1 MNVDKQQLYNLYIV
15 ENKTIKEV
23 SQIMNI
29 AVGTVYNYLNKY
41 EIKTRKRSDY
51 PYSMSLEHKEKL
63 RKINKGKIV
72 SEETRKKI
80 SKSKTFRGK
89 GKIGHK
95 KQRKDGYIYIYYPDY
110 PSSTKDGF
118 VMEHVYIVEQ
128 YIGRRLKK
136 DEVVHHKNHIRNDN
150 RIENLQLMTFKQHAS
165 LHMKERWEAKKKG
178 VMTY

>member
-1 MNVDKQQLYNLYIV
+1 MKVDKEQLYDLYIV
-15 ENKTIKEV
+15 QKKSMKEV
-23 SQIMNI
+23 STAMDI
-29 AVGTVYNYLNKY
+29 AVGTVYNYLKKY
-41 EIKTRKRSDY
+41 GMQTRSRSDY
-51 PYSMSLEHKEKL
+51 SYPMSPEHKEKL
-63 RKINKGKIV
+63 RKIHTGKVV
-72 SEETRKKI
+72 SKESREKM
-80 SKSKTFRGK
+80 SQSKTFRGK
-89 GKIGHK
+89 NKMGHR

-118 VMEHVYIVEQ
+118 VMEHIYIVEQ
-128 YIGRRLKK
+128 HIGRRLKK